1 MAEARLQLIR
11 RFAALAVHAEVVE
24 ARLANGEKIDMVEHA
39 QLSSTLV
46 RIASRIGIDR
56 IPKDVT
62 PTLATYLDR
71 SDERATETV
80 ECPDGEA
87 PL

>member
-1 MAEARLQLIR
+1 M
-11 RFAALAVHAEVVE
+11 
-24 ARLANGEKIDMVEHA
+24 
-39 QLSSTLV
+39 LV

-71 SDERATETV
+71 SDEKATETV
-80 ECPDGEA
+80 EFGAAMNRSSQE
-87 PL
+87 PLPEVAVRAAG